1 MDVAACERAWCIV
14 VVGDNNFFF
23 FVVEDDDDDVGIAA
37 AVNGT
42 EDDEKKEE
50 EVDEVDEEDAVLLF
64 LGNAFDNLRFTLL
77 LLVDKFLKTV
87 RPRLGDSLE
96 SGEIILFHGIDA
108 VLELR
113 RRRFRSWIDDL
124 ICDACEAIFIVD
136 WWSRV
141 IPGLAVSNK

>member
-1 MDVAACERAWCIV
+1 L
-14 VVGDNNFFF
+14 
-23 FVVEDDDDDVGIAA
+23 VVEDDDDDDVGIAA

-42 EDDEKKEE
+42 EDDEKEE

-108 VLELR
+108 VLDLR
-113 RRRFRSWIDDL
+113 RRRFRS
-124 ICDACEAIFIVD
+124 
-136 WWSRV
+136 
-141 IPGLAVSNK
+141 

>member
-1 MDVAACERAWCIV
+1 M
-14 VVGDNNFFF
+14 
-23 FVVEDDDDDVGIAA
+23 VVEDDDDDVGIAA

-42 EDDEKKEE
+42 EDDEKEE

-108 VLELR
+108 VLDRR
-113 RRRFRSWIDDL
+113 RRRFRS
-124 ICDACEAIFIVD
+124 
-136 WWSRV
+136 
-141 IPGLAVSNK
+141 

>member
-1 MDVAACERAWCIV
+1 M
-14 VVGDNNFFF
+14 
-23 FVVEDDDDDVGIAA
+23 VVEDDDDVGIAA

-42 EDDEKKEE
+42 EEDEKEE

-108 VLELR
+108 VLDVRL
-113 RRRFRSWIDDL
+113 RRFRS
-124 ICDACEAIFIVD
+124 
-136 WWSRV
+136 
-141 IPGLAVSNK
+141 

>member
-1 MDVAACERAWCIV
+1 M
-14 VVGDNNFFF
+14 
-23 FVVEDDDDDVGIAA
+23 VVEDDDDDVGIAA

-42 EDDEKKEE
+42 EDDEKEE

-108 VLELR
+108 VLDL
-113 RRRFRSWIDDL
+113 RRFRS
-124 ICDACEAIFIVD
+124 
-136 WWSRV
+136 
-141 IPGLAVSNK
+141 

>member
-1 MDVAACERAWCIV
+1 L
-14 VVGDNNFFF
+14 
-23 FVVEDDDDDVGIAA
+23 VVEDDDDDVGIAA

-42 EDDEKKEE
+42 EDDEKEE

-108 VLELR
+108 VL
-113 RRRFRSWIDDL
+113 DL
-124 ICDACEAIFIVD
+124 TFL
-136 WWSRV
+136 S
-141 IPGLAVSNK
+141 

>member
-1 MDVAACERAWCIV
+1 M
-14 VVGDNNFFF
+14 
-23 FVVEDDDDDVGIAA
+23 VVEDDDDDVGIAA

-42 EDDEKKEE
+42 EDDEKEE

-108 VLELR
+108 VLDRL
-113 RRRFRSWIDDL
+113 RRFRS
-124 ICDACEAIFIVD
+124 
-136 WWSRV
+136 
-141 IPGLAVSNK
+141 

>member
-1 MDVAACERAWCIV
+1 M
-14 VVGDNNFFF
+14 
-23 FVVEDDDDDVGIAA
+23 VVEDDDDVGIAA

-42 EDDEKKEE
+42 EDDEKEE

-108 VLELR
+108 VLDLR
-113 RRRFRSWIDDL
+113 RRRFRS
-124 ICDACEAIFIVD
+124 
-136 WWSRV
+136 
-141 IPGLAVSNK
+141 

>member
-1 MDVAACERAWCIV
+1 M
-14 VVGDNNFFF
+14 
-23 FVVEDDDDDVGIAA
+23 VVEDDDDDVGIAA

-42 EDDEKKEE
+42 EDDEKEE

-108 VLELR
+108 VL
-113 RRRFRSWIDDL
+113 DL
-124 ICDACEAIFIVD
+124 TFL
-136 WWSRV
+136 S
-141 IPGLAVSNK
+141 

>member
-1 MDVAACERAWCIV
+1 M
-14 VVGDNNFFF
+14 
-23 FVVEDDDDDVGIAA
+23 VVEDDDDDVGIAA

-42 EDDEKKEE
+42 EDDEKEE

-108 VLELR
+108 VLDSR
-113 RRRFRSWIDDL
+113 RRRFRS
-124 ICDACEAIFIVD
+124 
-136 WWSRV
+136 
-141 IPGLAVSNK
+141 

>member
-1 MDVAACERAWCIV
+1 M
-14 VVGDNNFFF
+14 
-23 FVVEDDDDDVGIAA
+23 VVEDDDDDVGIAA

-42 EDDEKKEE
+42 EDDEKEE

-108 VLELR
+108 VLDLCL
-113 RRRFRSWIDDL
+113 RRFRS
-124 ICDACEAIFIVD
+124 
-136 WWSRV
+136 
-141 IPGLAVSNK
+141 

>member
-1 MDVAACERAWCIV
+1 L
-14 VVGDNNFFF
+14 
-23 FVVEDDDDDVGIAA
+23 VVEDDDDVGIAA

-42 EDDEKKEE
+42 EDDEKEE

-108 VLELR
+108 VLDLR
-113 RRRFRSWIDDL
+113 RRRFRS
-124 ICDACEAIFIVD
+124 
-136 WWSRV
+136 
-141 IPGLAVSNK
+141 

>member
-1 MDVAACERAWCIV
+1 M
-14 VVGDNNFFF
+14 
-23 FVVEDDDDDVGIAA
+23 VVEDDDDDVGIAA

-42 EDDEKKEE
+42 EDDEKEE

-108 VLELR
+108 VLDLR
-113 RRRFRSWIDDL
+113 RRRFRS
-124 ICDACEAIFIVD
+124 
-136 WWSRV
+136 
-141 IPGLAVSNK
+141 

>member
-1 MDVAACERAWCIV
+1 M
-14 VVGDNNFFF
+14 
-23 FVVEDDDDDVGIAA
+23 VVEDDDDVGIAA

-42 EDDEKKEE
+42 EDDEKEE

-108 VLELR
+108 VLDRR
-113 RRRFRSWIDDL
+113 RRRFRS
-124 ICDACEAIFIVD
+124 
-136 WWSRV
+136 
-141 IPGLAVSNK
+141 

>member
-1 MDVAACERAWCIV
+1 M
-14 VVGDNNFFF
+14 
-23 FVVEDDDDDVGIAA
+23 VVEDDDDVGIAA

-42 EDDEKKEE
+42 EDDEKEE
-50 EVDEVDEEDAVLLF
+50 EVDAVDEEDAVLLF

-108 VLELR
+108 VLDL
-113 RRRFRSWIDDL
+113 RRRFRS
-124 ICDACEAIFIVD
+124 
-136 WWSRV
+136 
-141 IPGLAVSNK
+141 

>member
-1 MDVAACERAWCIV
+1 M
-14 VVGDNNFFF
+14 
-23 FVVEDDDDDVGIAA
+23 VVEDDDDDVGIAA

-42 EDDEKKEE
+42 EEDEKEE

-108 VLELR
+108 VL
-113 RRRFRSWIDDL
+113 DL
-124 ICDACEAIFIVD
+124 TFL
-136 WWSRV
+136 S
-141 IPGLAVSNK
+141 

>member
-1 MDVAACERAWCIV
+1 M
-14 VVGDNNFFF
+14 
-23 FVVEDDDDDVGIAA
+23 VVEDDDDDDVGIAA

-42 EDDEKKEE
+42 EDDEKEEE

-108 VLELR
+108 VLDLL
-113 RRRFRSWIDDL
+113 RRRFRS
-124 ICDACEAIFIVD
+124 
-136 WWSRV
+136 
-141 IPGLAVSNK
+141 

>member
-1 MDVAACERAWCIV
+1 M
-14 VVGDNNFFF
+14 
-23 FVVEDDDDDVGIAA
+23 VVEDDDDDVGIAA

-42 EDDEKKEE
+42 EDDEKEE

-108 VLELR
+108 VLDLR
-113 RRRFRSWIDDL
+113 RRFLS
-124 ICDACEAIFIVD
+124 
-136 WWSRV
+136 
-141 IPGLAVSNK
+141 